1 MTVSDERSGFD
12 PDAVR
17 AKYEAERDKRMV
29 EGRAAIHDLAHEAAM
44 ARYREDPFTPVTARD
59 PVDEDVEVAIIG
71 GGIAGVVTGA
81 QLRKHGIGSI
91 RVIDQAG
98 GFGGTWYW
106 NRYPGVMCDV
116 ESYCYMPMLEE
127 MEYVPTKRYAQG
139 EEIREHVEA
148 IAQRFDLVDAALFHT
163 GVQHTEWDDDRAHWV
178 LRTDRGDEI
187 RARYV
192 VMAVGILNLM
202 KIPVIPGL
210 ETFAGPAFHTARW
223 DYDYTG
229 GTQED
234 PRMTGLADKVV
245 GVIGTGASAIQAI
258 PPLAESSEHLY
269 VFQRTPAAV
278 GVRGDRPTDDEF
290 AAGLQ
295 PGWHRER
302 NENFQ
307 AVMIGRA
314 GRGRPRRRR
323 LVPPLRAHQQPTVR
337 HRARPWRS
345 TCSRSTSSTTS
356 VMEQHR
362 QRIRDTIT
370 DPARADLLM
379 PYYKYSCR
387 RPLFH
392 DAFLPALNRDNV
404 TVVDCPVGIDRVT
417 ERGVVVDGHEYEL
430 DCIVLATGFEPEVT
444 PLPRR
449 AGHEIIGRGGKTI
462 ADKWA
467 DGAAT
472 LFGLMTSGFPNLFL
486 MPCPGQQAVVT
497 VNYTLLAEVGAE
509 FVAGT
514 IAALDAAGVDAFDVT
529 EAAEADWV
537 QRVMAD
543 SMAAAPPPGGVP
555 CTPGSRMLFDDD
567 GNMVLLDPPRGHV
580 RRRVR
585 RLLRVPRPAQR
596 VARARRLRRTR
607 ARARCTAPEPQ
618 DRVQRGW
625 CSPKESIGLW
635 SPSPPSHSTI

>member
-1 MTVSDERSGFD
+1 VTFD

-17 AKYEAERDKRMV
+17 EKYQAERDKRMV
-29 EGRAAIHDLAHEAAM
+29 EGRAAVHDFHDDAV
-44 ARYREDPFTPVTARD
+44 ARYREDPFTPMAERD
-59 PVDEDVEVAIIG
+59 PVAEDVEVAIIG
-71 GGIAGVVTGA
+71 AGIAGVVAGA
-81 QLRKHGIGSI
+81 QLRKRGIDSV
-91 RVIDQAG
+91 RMIDQAG
-98 GFGGTWYW
+98 GVGGTWYW

-127 MEYVPTKRYAQG
+127 MEYVPKKRYAQG

-148 IAQRFDLVDAALFHT
+148 IAQRFHLVDAALFHT
-163 GVQHTEWDDDRAHWV
+163 GVQRTEWDDDRSRWV

-187 RARYV
+187 RAKYV
-192 VMAVGILNLM
+192 IMAVGILNLM
-202 KIPVIPGL
+202 KIPVIPGMD
-210 ETFAGPAFHTARW
+210 TFAGPAFHTARW
-223 DYDYTG
+223 DYEYTG
-229 GTQED
+229 GSQQD
-234 PRMTGLADKVV
+234 PRMTGLADQVV

-258 PPLAESSEHLY
+258 PPLAESAKHLY

-295 PGWHRER
+295 PGWHRTR

-307 AVMIGRA
+307 AVMLGQA
-314 GRGRPRRRR
+314 VEMD
-323 LVPPLRAHQQPTVR
+323 LVDDGWCHHFARINNQPFAPGATVQEYMLQVDEFDYG
-337 HRARPWRS
+337 
-345 TCSRSTSSTTS
+345 
-356 VMEQHR
+356 VMELHR
-362 QRIRDTIT
+362 QRIRETIT

-392 DAFLPALNRDNV
+392 DAYLPSLNRANV
-404 TVVDCPVGIDRVT
+404 TVVDCPVGIDRIT
-417 ERGVVVDGHEYEL
+417 EHGVVVDGREYEL
-430 DCIVLATGFEPEVT
+430 DCIVYATGFEPEVT

-449 AGHEIIGRGGKTI
+449 AGHEIIGRGGTTI
-462 ADKWA
+462 DDKWA

-509 FVAGT
+509 FVADT
-514 IAALDAAGVDAFDVT
+514 IAALDAMGVDAFDVT
-529 EAAEADWV
+529 ADAESEWV

-567 GNMVLLDPPRGHV
+567 GNMVLLDRHAGTYGGGFGDYFGYRDLLDDWLARGDFAG
-580 RRRVR
+580 
-585 RLLRVPRPAQR
+585 LDLD
-596 VARARRLRRTR
+596 RT
-607 ARARCTAPEPQ
+607 
-618 DRVQRGW
+618 
-625 CSPKESIGLW
+625 ESA
-635 SPSPPSHSTI
+635 